1 MPYLPVADIGTMEK
15 VVRSQYPYEGWT
27 TVAWVFRWLVRML
40 GILPMLAV
48 SIAVSHAAETEIV
61 KLNTRGE
68 AVQPYLLMR
77 EAGAPKAVVVLVS
90 GGFGLLKFR
99 FAESGLQWEEKS
111 ADFLVR
117 NKDRFLDHEMAV
129 AIMDVPSDQ
138 IGHGYTPKFRKS
150 AEHIEDLRAVVSD
163 IKTRLPG
170 ARLILIGNSQGSTSV
185 AYAGKALGKEVD
197 GVILTASVFD
207 WAPPA
212 WRLLHD
218 ANLSDF
224 DFTQIAA
231 PLLIVHHA
239 DDRCVATTY
248 VSAAKLAGK
257 YPLITV
263 KGGEAVQDNGCGP
276 LGPHGFLGR
285 ETAVVT
291 EIKNWIHGRPHK
303 AEID

>member
-1 MPYLPVADIGTMEK
+1 MRTQYMHEVNICMPRISIWLCRLLTMVFLLAMLPAVA
-15 VVRSQYPYEGWT
+15 
-27 TVAWVFRWLVRML
+27 L
-40 GILPMLAV
+40 
-48 SIAVSHAAETEIV
+48 AAESEIV
-61 KLNTRGE
+61 KLKSRGE
-68 AVQPYLLMR
+68 VVQPYLLMR
-77 EAGAPKAVVVLVS
+77 EAGAAKAVVVLVS

-99 FAESGLQWEEKS
+99 FTESGVQWEDKS

-117 NKDRFLDHEMAV
+117 NKDRFLDHETAV
-129 AIMDVPSDQ
+129 AIMDAPSDQ
-138 IGHGYTPKFRKS
+138 TSYGYTPKFRKS
-150 AEHIEDLRAVVSD
+150 AEHMGDLRAVISD
-163 IKTRLPG
+163 IKSRLPG
-170 ARLILIGNSQGSTSV
+170 TKLVLIGNSQGSTSV

-224 DFTQIAA
+224 DFSQIVS

-248 VSAAKLAGK
+248 SSAVKLAGE
-257 YPLITV
+257 YPFITV
-263 KGGEAVQDNGCGP
+263 KGGEAVRDNGCGP

-285 ETAVVT
+285 EESVVT
-291 EIKNWIHGRPHK
+291 EIKNWIHGRTYKP
-303 AEID
+303 EIQ

>member
-1 MPYLPVADIGTMEK
+1 
-15 VVRSQYPYEGWT
+15 
-27 TVAWVFRWLVRML
+27 
-40 GILPMLAV
+40 MLAIV
-48 SIAVSHAAETEIV
+48 PLLAMSITISYAAETEIV
-61 KLNTRGE
+61 KLKTRGE
-68 AVQPYLLMR
+68 AVQPYLLMK
-77 EAGAPKAVVVLVS
+77 EAGVPKAVVVLVS

-129 AIMDVPSDQ
+129 SIMDAPSDQ
-138 IGHGYTPKFRKS
+138 MSHGYTPKFRKS
-150 AEHIEDLRAVVSD
+150 AEHMEDLRAVISD

-170 ARLILIGNSQGSTSV
+170 ARMVLIGNSQGSTSV
-185 AYAGKALGKEVD
+185 AYAAKALGKEVD

-224 DFTQIAA
+224 DFTQISV

-248 VSAAKLAGK
+248 STAAKLAGK
-257 YPLITV
+257 YPFITV
-263 KGGEAVQDNGCGP
+263 KGGEVVQDNGCGP

-285 ETAVVT
+285 EAAVVM
-291 EIKNWIHGRPHK
+291 EIKNWVHGRRHK

>member
-1 MPYLPVADIGTMEK
+1 MFWI
-15 VVRSQYPYEGWT
+15 S
-27 TVAWVFRWLVRML
+27 RWLIC
-40 GILPMLAV
+40 ILAIVPMLAMSFSV
-48 SIAVSHAAETEIV
+48 THAAETEIV
-61 KLNTRGE
+61 KLKTRGE
-68 AVQPYLLMR
+68 VVQPYLLMR
-77 EAGAPKAVVVLVS
+77 EAGVPKAVVVLVS

-99 FAESGLQWEEKS
+99 FAESGLKWEEKS

-129 AIMDVPSDQ
+129 AIMDAPSDQ
-138 IGHGYTPKFRKS
+138 MSHGYTPKFRKS
-150 AEHIEDLRAVVSD
+150 AEHMEDLRAVISD

-170 ARLILIGNSQGSTSV
+170 AGLVLIGNSQGSTSV

-224 DFTQIAA
+224 DFSQIAS

-248 VSAAKLAGK
+248 SSAAKLAGK
-257 YPLITV
+257 YPFITV

-285 ETAVVT
+285 EASVIT
-291 EIKNWIHGRPHK
+291 EIKNWIQGRPHK